1 MGRGTREPSCR
12 LDDVNKVYIIPEG
25 WMKSEVYR

>member
-12 LDDVNKVYIIPEG
+12 LDDVYIIPEG